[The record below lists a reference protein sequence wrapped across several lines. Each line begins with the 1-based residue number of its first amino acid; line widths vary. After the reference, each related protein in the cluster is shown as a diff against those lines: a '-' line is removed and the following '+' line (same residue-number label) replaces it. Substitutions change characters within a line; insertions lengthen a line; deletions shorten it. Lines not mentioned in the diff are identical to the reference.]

1 MISPKPVGLQFF
13 GLGFLDVF
21 CVFSQSVFFLLHDAL
36 PKKVC
41 VQLLPREHLKHTA
54 YNYVHIYIYIYDV
67 YTVQTCI

>member
-21 CVFSQSVFFLLHDAL
+21 CVFSQSVFFSSMTPF
-36 PKKVC
+36 PKKSVSSYYLENILNI
-41 VQLLPREHLKHTA
+41 QLT
-54 YNYVHIYIYIYDV
+54 IMYIYIYDV